1 MGIKT
6 ITLAHHVRRLDLDA
20 FVHTEVDGELVFMN
34 VGESRFYDLQDAGVR
49 AWRLIGDG
57 GGTTVGALVKA
68 LCEEYEVDEDTCL
81 RDISVLLDEMAAAG
95 VVAVECG
102 APTP

>member
-1 MGIKT
+1 MKT

-34 VGESRFYDLQDAGVR
+34 VGEGRFYGLRHAGLC
-49 AWRLIGDG
+49 AWELIGDN
-57 GGTTVGALVKA
+57 GTTVEALVKA
-68 LCEEYEVDEDTCL
+68 LCEEYEVDEETCL
-81 RDISVLLDEMAAAG
+81 RDVSVLLDDMTAAE
-95 VVAVECG
+95 VVSVESG